1 MRNLKE
7 AELED
12 ILVGCAILGTGGGGS
27 LTEGVKLIKG
37 LIEKGKGFKLAKLE
51 ELDPEA
57 LIALPYYCGSLSP
70 EGEEELSEME
80 PLRRAFETL
89 EEYLNEEFKGVIAPE
104 LGGSATAGAL
114 AVAAEK
120 DLPLLDADAAGRAVP
135 EIQHSPFYIKGVPIA
150 PMTVASPMGDL
161 MIVKQVQDDQRAE
174 EIIRSIAVVSGNMVA
189 VCDHPTRVKVLR
201 EAAIS
206 GTISQAEKIG
216 AARREA
222 LERGEDLPAAVARA
236 GQGFL
241 RFQGIV
247 EKHTWKVEAGF
258 TVGEIELKGI
268 EGDKGERYRIR
279 YKNENIISWRDDKVD
294 VTVPDLIS
302 VLEKASG
309 MPITNP
315 NCSEG
320 KKVVVIG
327 FPAPEQWRTDE
338 GIAIFGPKYF
348 GYEEEFV
355 PIERRAR

>member
-1 MRNLKE
+1 MRSLEE

-27 LTEGVKLIKG
+27 LTEGVKLVKG

-57 LIALPYYCGSLSP
+57 LTTLPYYCSSLFP
-70 EGEEELSEME
+70 EGEEEPSGIEL
-80 PLRRAFETL
+80 LRAFEAL
-89 EEYLNEEFKGVIAPE
+89 EEYLNEEFKGVIPPE
-104 LGGSATAGAL
+104 LGGFATAGAL

-135 EIQHSPFYIKGVPIA
+135 EIQHSSFYIKGLPIT
-150 PMTVASPMGDL
+150 PMAVASSMGDL
-161 MIVKQVQDDQRAE
+161 MIVKQVQDDRRAE
-174 EIIRSIAVVSGNMVA
+174 EIIRSIAVISGNMVG
-189 VCDHPTRVKVLR
+189 VCDHPARIEVLR
-201 EAAIS
+201 GAAIPD
-206 GTISQAEKIG
+206 TISQGEKIG
-216 AARREA
+216 AARRKAVEKGVDPC
-222 LERGEDLPAAVARA
+222 EAVAEA

-241 RFQGIV
+241 RFKGMV
-247 EKHTWKVEAGF
+247 EEHSWKMEGGF
-258 TVGEIELKGI
+258 TIGEIKLRGI
-268 EGDKGERYRIR
+268 EEYEEEKYKIR
-279 YKNENIISWRDDKVD
+279 YKNENIISWRDGKVD
-294 VTVPDLIS
+294 VTVPDLVS

-315 NCSEG
+315 NCDRG
-320 KKVVVIG
+320 KEVVVIG

-355 PIERRAR
+355 PIERRAG